1 MSFPNHEL
9 WCWFTLCPAEKSF
22 NNVLHS
28 GSRSVLLFIHKSICV
43 VGHWCMVRRPG
54 LNSPFSASQRS
65 LIWLYADQCGLHF
78 MHAWTV
84 KLKHEVSA
92 RKLSEHVC
100 LKYHV
105 CCHVK
110 DWLKRRCRWE
120 RIILIIEHV
129 CFIRCDW
136 KFMTVR
142 ASWEGEGRVCVCVGG
157 WRR

>member
-1 MSFPNHEL
+1 MLVHPL
-9 WCWFTLCPAEKSF
+9 PCWEEFQQCFAFWQQECAAFHPQEHLRGRPLVHGQKTRPKFSIQCKPKIFDLALCWP
-22 NNVLHS
+22 V
-28 GSRSVLLFIHKSICV
+28 
-43 VGHWCMVRRPG
+43 W
-54 LNSPFSASQRS
+54 AS
-65 LIWLYADQCGLHF
+65 
-78 MHAWTV
+78 WTV

-142 ASWEGEGRVCVCVGG
+142 ASWEGEGRVCVCGG
-157 WRR
+157 EKINMHQ